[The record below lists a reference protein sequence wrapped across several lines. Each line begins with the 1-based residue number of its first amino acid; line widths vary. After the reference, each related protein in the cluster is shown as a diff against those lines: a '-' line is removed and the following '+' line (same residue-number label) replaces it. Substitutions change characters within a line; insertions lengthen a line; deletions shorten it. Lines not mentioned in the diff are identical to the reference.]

1 MDHMVYQQTFGIYYP
16 SSTVTQK
23 SKRGKQKKHEKQN
36 PNITQ
41 YGQVPKL
48 VLELYDKNKGK

>member
-16 SSTVTQK
+16 SSIVTQK
-23 SKRGKQKKHEKQN
+23 PKRGKQKKYEKQN
-36 PNITQ
+36 PNTTH

-48 VLELYDKNKGK
+48 VLELYEKNRGK